1 MQVKAHVYIL
11 VYTMFVLELCRALET
26 EKIDYCL
33 VGGLA
38 VALHGAIRGTI
49 DADLVVALDE
59 KTLAQVE
66 AVLNRLG
73 LESRL
78 PLKSREVFQF
88 RKEYISKR
96 NLIAWS
102 FIDSM
107 NPIRQVDIVLTHAP
121 ADLEPVTL
129 KIHGQS
135 VRVASISKLIE
146 MKQKA
151 GRPQD
156 LEDAKALLSLKDLR
170 KERSKRGQQK

>member
-1 MQVKAHVYIL
+1 
-11 VYTMFVLELCRALET
+11 MFVLDLCRALET
-26 EKIDYCL
+26 QKIDYCL

-38 VALHGAIRGTI
+38 VALHGAIRGTM
-49 DADLVVALDE
+49 DVDLVVALDE
-59 KTLAQVE
+59 KTFAQVE

-73 LESRL
+73 LVSRL
-78 PLKSREVFQF
+78 PLESREVFQF
-88 RKEYISKR
+88 RKEYLSKR

-102 FIDSM
+102 FIDST

-121 ADLEPVTL
+121 VELDPITL
-129 KIHGQS
+129 KIHGQN

-156 LEDAKALLSLKDLR
+156 FEDAKALQSLLGLR
-170 KERSKRGQQK
+170 KTRSKRGQQE

>member
-1 MQVKAHVYIL
+1 VYIL
-11 VYTMFVLELCRALET
+11 VYTMFVLDLCRALET
-26 EKIDYCL
+26 QKIDYCL

-49 DADLVVALDE
+49 DVDLVVALDE

-66 AVLNRLG
+66 TLLNRLG

-88 RKEYISKR
+88 RKEYLSKR

-102 FIDSM
+102 FIDST
-107 NPIRQVDIVLTHAP
+107 NPIRQVDLVLTHAP
-121 ADLEPVTL
+121 RDLEPVTL
-129 KIHGQS
+129 KIHGQN
-135 VRVASISKLIE
+135 VRVASIAKLIE

-156 LEDAKALLSLKDLR
+156 LEDARVLRRLMGLR
-170 KERSKRGQQK
+170 KAGSKRGQQK